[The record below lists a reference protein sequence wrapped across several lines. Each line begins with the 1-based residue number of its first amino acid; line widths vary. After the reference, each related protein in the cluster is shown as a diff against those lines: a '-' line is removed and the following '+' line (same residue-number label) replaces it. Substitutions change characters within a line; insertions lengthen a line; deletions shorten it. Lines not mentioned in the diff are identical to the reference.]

1 MRGGHLS
8 EETARAD
15 VAAPIGVILALGVSC
30 VIGWLYILALLFSI
44 QVGQQ

>member
-1 MRGGHLS
+1 MRAGIS
-8 EETARAD
+8 ARRPLGQMLLRPLASS
-15 VAAPIGVILALGVSC
+15 LALGVSC